1 MLNLACSCVT
11 MQANVHNELM
21 SFLCVIVQEVNRC
34 KNMSNIN
41 NKNNHQIQNNNYLI
55 WLFLYFGIGFA
66 ISFILPFPISLAV
79 SLLVFLLLNAVR
91 TDIALRRQGID
102 GIKGL
107 YKSLTSFG
115 NNNNNSNSGFGYTP
129 TKFYCMNCGYEHR
142 EYTCHKCGSKA
153 VKVG

>member
-1 MLNLACSCVT
+1 
-11 MQANVHNELM
+11 
-21 SFLCVIVQEVNRC
+21 
-34 KNMSNIN
+34 MSNVN
-41 NKNNHQIQNNNYLI
+41 DKNNHQIQNNNYLI
-55 WLFLYFGIGFA
+55 WLFLYLGIGFA

-91 TDIALRRQGID
+91 TDIALRRQGIG

-115 NNNNNSNSGFGYTP
+115 NNNSSSGFGHTP
-129 TKFYCMNCGYEHR
+129 TKFYCMNCRYEHR
-142 EYTCHKCGSKA
+142 EYACPKCGSKA